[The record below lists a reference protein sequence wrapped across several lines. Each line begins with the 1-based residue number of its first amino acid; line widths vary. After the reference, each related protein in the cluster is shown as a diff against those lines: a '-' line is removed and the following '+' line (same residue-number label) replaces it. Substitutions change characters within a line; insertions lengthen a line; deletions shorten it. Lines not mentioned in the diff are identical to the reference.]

1 MIYASLP
8 FHYFK
13 RDSRDW
19 QNMVQRPN
27 YLSDYGFNWETFD
40 VVCSGKSSLDATNYL
55 TELFDKNQVANFLYG
70 YGFDIS
76 DPVESAELFGIFQE
90 ALQFIKRYFLKEGN
104 ADGLDI
110 RVPNYLY
117 SITNIS
123 ELFLAATGHS
133 TAKLKMDEQL
143 WAGVI
148 LKVMHTLLHTD
159 KDLRYRYFSTIQ
171 QQIFDRFYKFIHR
184 DEENRLF
191 LKNETGTTIP
201 LYDFQTKAKKTRD
214 SIVIKLLHK
223 QENVAEEL
231 FDRIGVRIITYNK
244 LDALRVI
251 KFLHRNHVIMI
262 NNIKPSRSQNT
273 LVDLQRL
280 RMKIFSLYKESI
292 RNNMPEETFYQ
303 RLNSLIE
310 DCAPTKASHDNRHTL
325 DEYRAIH
332 FTGRQLIKYR
342 NPFMSSF
349 NEIRKQ
355 ALKDRENPVSQALL
369 HLDTSP
375 ISRDV
380 RFFYPFE
387 VQLTDYESHLKNT
400 QGEASHVEYKK
411 SQLKSA
417 MKRIFRPI
425 IELNNI
431 KVD

>member
-1 MIYASLP
+1 MAE
-8 FHYFK
+8 
-13 RDSRDW
+13 
-19 QNMVQRPN
+19 RPS
-27 YLSDYGFNWETFD
+27 YLSDYGFNWETLD

-55 TELFDKNQVANFLYG
+55 TELHDKNQVANFLYG

-90 ALQFIKRYFLKEGN
+90 AVQFIKRYFLKEGN
-104 ADGLDI
+104 PDGLDLK
-110 RVPNYLY
+110 VPSYLFT
-117 SITNIS
+117 ITNIS

-133 TAKLKMDEQL
+133 TVKLKTDEQL
-143 WAGVI
+143 WAGVV

-159 KDLRYRYFSTIQ
+159 KDLRYRYYSTIQ

-184 DEENRLF
+184 NEENKLF
-191 LKNETGTTIP
+191 LKNETGTLIP
-201 LYDFQTKAKKTRD
+201 LVDFQTKAKKTRD

-231 FDRIGVRIITYNK
+231 FDRIGVRIITENK

-273 LVDLQRL
+273 LVDLTML
-280 RMKIFSLYKESI
+280 RKKIYSLYKEAI
-292 RNNMPEETFYQ
+292 RKQIDEPTFYQ
-303 RLNSLIE
+303 GLNKLIGE
-310 DCAPTKASHDNRHTL
+310 CAPHKAGHDNKHTL
-325 DEYRAIH
+325 EEYRAIH

-342 NPFMSSF
+342 NPFMASF
-349 NEIRKQ
+349 NEVRKLAIRDK
-355 ALKDRENPVSQALL
+355 ENPISQALL
-369 HLDTSP
+369 NLDTSA

-387 VQLTDYESHLKNT
+387 VQITDNESHLKNS
-400 QGEASHVEYKK
+400 QGEASHAEYKK

-431 KVD
+431 KLD

>member
-1 MIYASLP
+1 MAERPSYLADYA
-8 FHYFK
+8 
-13 RDSRDW
+13 
-19 QNMVQRPN
+19 
-27 YLSDYGFNWETFD
+27 FNWETFD

-55 TELFDKNQVANFLYG
+55 TELYEKQQVTDFLNG
-70 YGFDIS
+70 YGFNIT

-90 ALQFIKRYFLKEGN
+90 ALQFIKRYFLIEGN
-104 ADGLDI
+104 PDGLDMK
-110 RVPNYLY
+110 VPNYLY
-117 SITNIS
+117 TITNIAD
-123 ELFLAATGHS
+123 LFLAATGHLNQKITKEES
-133 TAKLKMDEQL
+133 L
-143 WAGVI
+143 WAGVV
-148 LKVMHTLLHTD
+148 LKVMHTILHTD

-191 LKNETGTTIP
+191 LKNDSGVKIP

-231 FDRIGVRIITYNK
+231 FDRIGMRIITYNK

-251 KFLHRNHVIMI
+251 KFFHRNHVIMI

-273 LVDLQRL
+273 LVDLPL
-280 RMKIFSLYKESI
+280 LKKKIQTLYKETI
-292 RNNMPEETFYQ
+292 REQYSEEIFYS
-303 RLNSLIE
+303 RLNTLIE
-310 DCAPTKASHDNRHTL
+310 NCVPTKLHHENRHSAE
-325 DEYRAIH
+325 EYRAIH

-342 NPFMSSF
+342 NPFMASF
-349 NEIRKQ
+349 NEVRKLAIRDK
-355 ALKDRENPVSQALL
+355 ENPIAQALL
-369 HLDTSP
+369 NLDTSA

-400 QGEASHVEYKK
+400 QGEASHDEYKR

-425 IELNNI
+425 LEIRNLHI
-431 KVD
+431 D

>member
-1 MIYASLP
+1 MAE
-8 FHYFK
+8 
-13 RDSRDW
+13 
-19 QNMVQRPN
+19 RPSF
-27 YLSDYGFNWETFD
+27 LSEYGFNWETLD

-55 TELFDKNQVANFLYG
+55 TELHDKNQVANFLYG
-70 YGFDIS
+70 YGFDIT

-90 ALQFIKRYFLKEGN
+90 AVQFIKRYFLKEGN
-104 ADGLDI
+104 PEGLDLK
-110 RVPNYLY
+110 VPNYLFT
-117 SITNIS
+117 ITNIS
-123 ELFLAATGHS
+123 DLFLAATGHS
-133 TAKLKMDEQL
+133 TVKLKTEEQL
-143 WAGVI
+143 WAGVV

-159 KDLRYRYFSTIQ
+159 KDLRYRYYSTIQ

-184 DEENRLF
+184 DESNQLY
-191 LKNETGTTIP
+191 LKNETGTSIP
-201 LYDFQTKAKKTRD
+201 LFDFQTKAKKTRD

-231 FDRIGVRIITYNK
+231 FDRIGVRIITHNK

-273 LVDLQRL
+273 LVDLSLL
-280 RMKIFSLYKESI
+280 RKKMFTLYKETI
-292 RNNMPEETFYQ
+292 RKRLPEQEFYQ
-303 RLNSLIE
+303 RLNSLI
-310 DCAPTKASHDNRHTL
+310 DNCIPSKLTHDNQHTL
-325 DEYRAIH
+325 EEYRAIH

-342 NPFMSSF
+342 NPFMTSF
-349 NEIRKQ
+349 NEVRKQ
-355 ALKDRENPVSQALL
+355 ALKDKQNPLSQSLL

-387 VQLTDYESHLKNT
+387 VQITDQESHGKNT
-400 QGEASHVEYKK
+400 QGEASHAEYKK

-425 IELNNI
+425 IELGNF
-431 KVD
+431 KLD

>member
-1 MIYASLP
+1 MA
-8 FHYFK
+8 K
-13 RDSRDW
+13 
-19 QNMVQRPN
+19 MAQRPS
-27 YLSDYGFNWETFD
+27 YLGEYAFNWETFD

-55 TELFDKNQVANFLYG
+55 TDFYDKGQVTNFLYG
-70 YGFDIS
+70 YGFDIT

-90 ALQFIKRYFLKEGN
+90 ALVFIKRYFLIEGN
-104 ADGLDI
+104 PDGLDLK
-110 RVPNYLY
+110 VPNYLY
-117 SITNIS
+117 SITNVS
-123 ELFLAATGHS
+123 DLFLAATGRTHFKIK
-133 TAKLKMDEQL
+133 TEEAL

-148 LKVMHTLLHTD
+148 LKVMHTILHTD

-184 DEENRLF
+184 DRENRLF
-191 LKNETGTTIP
+191 LKNDHGTSIP

-214 SIVIKLLHK
+214 SIIIKLLHK

-251 KFLHRNHVIMI
+251 KFLHKNYVIMI

-273 LVDLQRL
+273 LVDLPKLRL
-280 RMKIFSLYKESI
+280 KMFSLYKESI
-292 RNNMPEETFYQ
+292 RSGLPEDDFYQ
-303 RLNSLIE
+303 KLNSLIE
-310 DCAPTKASHDNRHTL
+310 DCHYYKSPHANVHSS
-325 DEYRAIH
+325 DEYHAIH

-349 NEIRKQ
+349 NEVRKQ
-355 ALKDRENPVSQALL
+355 ALRDKENPLSQSLL
-369 HLDTSP
+369 NLDTSP

-387 VQLTDYESHLKNT
+387 VQLTDYESHIKNT
-400 QGEASHVEYKK
+400 QGEASHQEYKR
-411 SQLKSA
+411 SQLRSA

-425 IELNNI
+425 MDLNNL
-431 KVD
+431 KFD

>member
-1 MIYASLP
+1 MAE
-8 FHYFK
+8 
-13 RDSRDW
+13 
-19 QNMVQRPN
+19 RPD
-27 YLSDYGFNWETFD
+27 YLSEYAFNWETFD

-55 TELFDKNQVANFLYG
+55 TELEEKQQVTEFLNG
-70 YGFDIS
+70 YGFNIT

-90 ALQFIKRYFLKEGN
+90 ALQFVKRYFLIEGN
-104 ADGLDI
+104 PDGLDLK
-110 RVPNYLY
+110 VPNYLY
-117 SITNIS
+117 TITNIA
-123 ELFLAATGHS
+123 ELFLAATGH
-133 TAKLKMDEQL
+133 ANQKLSKEETL
-143 WAGVI
+143 WAGVV

-191 LKNETGTTIP
+191 LKNDTGTMIP

-231 FDRIGVRIITYNK
+231 FDRIGMRIITYNK

-273 LVDLQRL
+273 LVDLGVLKKRIQ
-280 RMKIFSLYKESI
+280 SLYKLAI
-292 RNNMPEETFYQ
+292 RSDYSEEEFYQ
-303 RLNSLIE
+303 KLNNLIE
-310 DCAPTKASHDNRHTL
+310 ECVPAQATHTNRHSA

-342 NPFMSSF
+342 NPFMASF
-349 NEIRKQ
+349 NEVRKLAIRDK
-355 ALKDRENPVSQALL
+355 ENPIANALL
-369 HLDTSP
+369 NLDTSA

-400 QGEASHVEYKK
+400 QGEASHDEYKR

-425 IELNNI
+425 LDIRNMPI
-431 KVD
+431 D

>member
-1 MIYASLP
+1 MST
-8 FHYFK
+8 
-13 RDSRDW
+13 
-19 QNMVQRPN
+19 RPE
-27 YLSDYGFNWETFD
+27 YLSNYAFNWETFD

-55 TELFDKNQVANFLYG
+55 TELHDKNQVANFLDG
-70 YGFDIS
+70 YGFDIT

-90 ALQFIKRYFLKEGN
+90 SMQFLKRYFLKEGN
-104 ADGLDI
+104 ADGLDLRI
-110 RVPNYLY
+110 PAYLF

-133 TAKLKMDEQL
+133 TVKLKKDEEL
-143 WAGVI
+143 WAGVV
-148 LKVMHTLLHTD
+148 LKVMHTILHTD
-159 KDLRYRYFSTIQ
+159 KDLRYRYYSTIQ

-191 LKNETGTTIP
+191 LKNDSGTSIP

-244 LDALRVI
+244 LDAIRVI
-251 KFLHRNHVIMI
+251 RFLHRNHVIMI

-273 LVDLQRL
+273 LVDLGML
-280 RMKIFSLYKESI
+280 RMRIYSLYKEAI
-292 RNNMPEETFYQ
+292 RSNMIEDTFYQ

-310 DCAPTKASHDNRHTL
+310 DCTPNRSSSENRHTL

-349 NEIRKQ
+349 NEVRKQ
-355 ALKDRENPVSQALL
+355 ALKDKQNPVSQALL

-387 VQLTDYESHLKNT
+387 VQITDYESHLKNT
-400 QGEASHVEYKK
+400 QGEASHAEYKK
-411 SQLKSA
+411 AQLKSA

-425 IELNNI
+425 LELNQM
-431 KVD
+431 KFD

>member
-1 MIYASLP
+1 MAERPSFLSEYA
-8 FHYFK
+8 
-13 RDSRDW
+13 
-19 QNMVQRPN
+19 
-27 YLSDYGFNWETFD
+27 FNWETFD

-55 TELFDKNQVANFLYG
+55 TELEEKPQVADFLNG
-70 YGFDIS
+70 YGFNIN

-90 ALQFIKRYFLKEGN
+90 ALQFIKRYFLIEGN
-104 ADGLDI
+104 PDGYDMK
-110 RVPNYLY
+110 VPNYLY
-117 SITNIS
+117 TITNIS
-123 ELFLAATGHS
+123 ELFLAATGH
-133 TAKLKMDEQL
+133 ANQKLTKEEAL
-143 WAGVI
+143 WAGVV

-191 LKNETGTTIP
+191 LRGDNGVMIP

-231 FDRIGVRIITYNK
+231 FDRIGMRIITYNK

-251 KFLHRNHVIMI
+251 KFLHLNHVIMI

-273 LVDLQRL
+273 LVDLPLLKKRIQT
-280 RMKIFSLYKESI
+280 LYKHTMREGFT
-292 RNNMPEETFYQ
+292 EDVFYQ
-303 RLNSLIE
+303 KLNNLIE
-310 DCAPTKASHDNRHTL
+310 ECVPGTATHSNRHSA

-342 NPFMSSF
+342 NPFMASF
-349 NEIRKQ
+349 NEVRKLAIRDK
-355 ALKDRENPVSQALL
+355 ENPIAQALL
-369 HLDTSP
+369 NLDTSA

-400 QGEASHVEYKK
+400 QGEASHDEYKR
-411 SQLKSA
+411 SQLRSA

-425 IELNNI
+425 LEIRNLNI
-431 KVD
+431 D